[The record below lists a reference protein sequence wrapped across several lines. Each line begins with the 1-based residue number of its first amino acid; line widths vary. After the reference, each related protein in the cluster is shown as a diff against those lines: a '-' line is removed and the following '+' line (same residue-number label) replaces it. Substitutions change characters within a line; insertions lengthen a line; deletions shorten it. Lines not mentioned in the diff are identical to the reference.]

1 MEIEYTGEPH
11 KNKLIKKHHLI
22 ILVIAIFLIILSF
35 VIYTSFYTPSVTGS
49 IITGNIVGGNENQ
62 GVKFNAELTIP
73 SLNVNGKFEELEI
86 TGSSNSVLYV
96 GNQKFDLG
104 NSNDNYLILKNYD
117 GEISFDENEIIKL
130 KGKASIVTVNGVV
143 VTSQTKNTT
152 KISFKEPFYYK
163 SLEISKKVLINK
175 LAYKTSG
182 VIRLD
187 EEKNIFNINDE
198 EIAITNFNGDL
209 IIENGKSQF
218 KGYIKKLEIKGDSE
232 VSVFS

>member
-11 KNKLIKKHHLI
+11 KNRLIKKHHLVI
-22 ILVIAIFLIILSF
+22 IVIAIFLIILSF
-35 VIYTSFYTPSVTGS
+35 VIYTSFYNPSVTGS
-49 IITGNIVGGNENQ
+49 IITGNIVGGSENQ
-62 GVKFNAELTIP
+62 GVKFNAKLTIP
-73 SLNVNGKFEELEI
+73 SLNINGKFEKLEI
-86 TGSSNSVLYV
+86 TGSSDSVLYV

-117 GEISFDENEIIKL
+117 GEISFNENEILKL
-130 KGKASIVTVNGVV
+130 KGKASTVTVNGVI

-152 KISFKEPFYYK
+152 KISFGKSFNYE

-182 VIRLD
+182 IIMLD

-198 EIAITNFNGDL
+198 EIVITNFNGDL
-209 IIENGKSQF
+209 TIENGKSQF
-218 KGYIKKLEIKGDSE
+218 KGYLKKLEIKGDSE
-232 VSVFS
+232 ISVFS